1 MITGAN
7 TNIRHR
13 DVIFHVQTED
23 SGRANPHIISH
34 LYHGGT
40 ILASEKTQY
49 GEKLDSVEEDDI
61 EGMVRGLIESQ
72 HKEMLRRLKR
82 GEFDVTIE
90 ERLGADAMGPA
101 QGKAKAKA
109 KPKSKSEGEATGAV
123 DAATGAPVA
132 AAPLEGSL
140 DAKTPV
146 PDFDAP
152 DTHVDAP
159 TPTPDPGD
167 SRSFGEG
174 IVSQKPLDE
183 VILEYLSDKARSR
196 AERPSPKRNDR

>member
-49 GEKLDSVEEDDI
+49 GEKLESAEDVET
-61 EGMVRGLIESQ
+61 MVRGLIESQ

-82 GEFDVTIE
+82 GEFDATIV
-90 ERLGADAMGPA
+90 ERLGDDMMGPA
-101 QGKAKAKA
+101 KPASKKAKA
-109 KPKSKSEGEATGAV
+109 KPKPKSKPMVDTAPTEGG
-123 DAATGAPVA
+123 
-132 AAPLEGSL
+132 L
-140 DAKTPV
+140 DTKTPV
-146 PDFDAP
+146 PDLGDPPTP
-152 DTHVDAP
+152 DTAVEAARS
-159 TPTPDPGD
+159 TPDPGD
-167 SRSFGEG
+167 PGSFGAG

-183 VILEYLSDKARSR
+183 VILEYLSEKARSR
-196 AERPSPKRNDR
+196 ADRTSPKRSGG